1 MESGDLQNPH
11 QLLLRDIPTHIDLS
25 VLILSASRQRPGERA
40 GPASAAGI
48 EGLSWPQSPDLVEPA
63 RMCERAALERKRQPA
78 GQHTPEGPLPFPHE
92 RRLHR
97 RDRRVAGDLRLEQP
111 ARRGCDRNA
120 VEHRGR
126 TTIRRTTIRRTTIRI
141 VGRRQRRMGRSGV
154 CAPDAPAAVC
164 KPADG
169 GVDRSG
175 GIVSGDGQAARFGP
189 DGQIQPGIRGRPDA
203 RKRSNPHQAAA
214 QVEIDERRRG
224 CLPVRAF
231 ESLTGSPRQS
241 ARGGDHQWQRQP
253 CQPG

>member
-11 QLLLRDIPTHIDLS
+11 QILLCDVPTHIDFAVF
-25 VLILSASRQRPGERA
+25 VLRAACQCTGKRA

-48 EGLSWPQSPDLVEPA
+48 EGLSWRQGADLIEPA
-63 RMCERAALERKRQPA
+63 RMDENATFEWKRQPA

-126 TTIRRTTIRRTTIRI
+126 TAIRRTAIRI
-141 VGRRQRRMGRSGV
+141 VGRRQRGMGRSGV